1 MSNIFR
7 VAVQYDNQV
16 GYIEYDPATKQLEV
30 KLPNEEKR
38 QAAISFLTTKR
49 VLRTPQQS
57 LMNFKEWEAVPTENM
72 ESFEAALG
80 RLWENT
86 DVHIDWSRPV

>member
-1 MSNIFR
+1 MSEIFR

-16 GYIEYDPATKQLEV
+16 GCIEYDPTTKKLDI
-30 KLPNEEKR
+30 KLPNEAKR
-38 QAAISFLTTKR
+38 QAAIDFLTTKR
-49 VLRTPQQS
+49 VLHAPQHS
-57 LMNFKEWEAVPTENM
+57 LTDFTEWEAVPTEDM
-72 ESFEAALG
+72 KSFEAALG